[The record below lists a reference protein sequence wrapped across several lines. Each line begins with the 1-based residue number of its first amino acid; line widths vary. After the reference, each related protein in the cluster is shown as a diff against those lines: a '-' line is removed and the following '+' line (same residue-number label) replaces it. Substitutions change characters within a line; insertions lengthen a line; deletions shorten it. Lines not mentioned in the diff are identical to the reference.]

1 MRKVLLAALRSL
13 AITEQDTKKFISDHN
28 GRPTQDDLNKYVKD
42 QGMDKDEIA
51 EIMYDLV
58 KNQVGGLEAP
68 EPAPKES
75 KPSIDD
81 DDMLQAYLAAA
92 LWSSTDGDKPLDE
105 DYDID
110 DFSAEAIKEATK
122 DVNDFRSKAA
132 DLLDSLSLI
141 KDGEGSDIG
150 HDFWLTRNGHGAG
163 FWDGDYEDRDGN
175 NIGEALTEISKTFKE
190 IDPYP
195 GDDGQLY
202 F

>member
-1 MRKVLLAALRSL
+1 
-13 AITEQDTKKFISDHN
+13 
-28 GRPTQDDLNKYVKD
+28 
-42 QGMDKDEIA
+42 
-51 EIMYDLV
+51 MYDLV

-132 DLLDSLSLI
+132 DLLDSLSLV

-150 HDFWLTRNGHGAG
+150 RDKLLGILLG
-163 FWDGDYEDRDGN
+163 DG
-175 NIGEALTEISKTFKE
+175 
-190 IDPYP
+190 
-195 GDDGQLY
+195 
-202 F
+202 